1 MKMNEMRNGSL
12 YYNKV
17 SDRVERMIGVVSKVR
32 VLTYY
37 HKQDEKSAQ
46 VKHLR
51 KATGDEVKNYL
62 NPPQTRIEELKVRIK
77 EQFSR
82 IGSLLKSD

>member
-1 MKMNEMRNGSL
+1 MRNGSL

-17 SDRVERMIGVVSKVR
+17 LDRVERMIGVVSKVR

-37 HKQDEKSAQ
+37 HKQDEKTVQ
-46 VKHLR
+46 VKNLR

-62 NPPQTRIEELKVRIK
+62 NPPQARIK
-77 EQFSR
+77 NQFSR
-82 IGSLLKSD
+82 IGSHLKSD

>member
-1 MKMNEMRNGSL
+1 MNEMRNGSL

-17 SDRVERMIGVVSKVR
+17 TERVERVIGVVSKVR

-37 HKQDEKSAQ
+37 HKQDEKSVQ

-51 KATGDEVKNYL
+51 LANKDEVTNYL
-62 NPPQTRIEELKVRIK
+62 NPPLETKYLSKLKERVKARLQK
-77 EQFSR
+77 
-82 IGSLLKSD
+82 LADLVKV